1 MNCCSC
7 SCISCINSNVTFN
20 DLEELEDILYS
31 IDVEDDY
38 DTPYNFT
45 EEEECDII
53 ECIMQ
58 LMYDFIDDN
67 PCEIS
72 EPDFHYNIIDS
83 VKDLFYIQI
92 KEGFLNN
99 LIIIDEDNDG
109 DDIEKLFDIA
119 SELFFSQ
126 IIPCR
131 SFSNTFILN
140 TKNNEKIEYLK
151 NKLEYLS
158 SKPQP
163 TQRTLEWY
171 TFRHN
176 LITASNA
183 YKAFENQSTQNQL
196 IYEKCKPMIVNVD
209 EPKKS
214 VNVDT
219 TLHWGQKYEP
229 VSLMIYENNYKTQVG
244 DFGCIQHEKHKFL
257 GASPDG
263 INNNPEIP
271 DRFGRML
278 EIKNI
283 INRDIDGIPKKEYW
297 IQMQLQMETCDLDEC
312 DFLETRFIE
321 YENEK
326 AFLDDGDSFTLTA
339 RRYRESRM
347 SCLVY
352 VDLVYQY
359 LSIWELCHVGYVW
372 ICMDMNGYVDM
383 SWISVMDTW
392 IHGYPVSLPGSTY
405 PKKQYTYPNQV
416 IHEISMR
423 YP

>member
-326 AFLDDGDSFTLTA
+326 AFLDDGDSFTLTEEGM
-339 RRYRESRM
+339 YKGIIMYFSTDEGSPYYIYKPLNM
-347 SCLVY
+347 DFLEFE
-352 VDLVYQY
+352 
-359 LSIWELCHVGYVW
+359 IWSEEK
-372 ICMDMNGYVDM
+372 MN
-383 SWISVMDTW
+383 
-392 IHGYPVSLPGSTY
+392 
-405 PKKQYTYPNQV
+405 
-416 IHEISMR
+416 
-423 YP
+423 